1 MERALGTGQVNS
13 GQNANDRASS
23 GFSQTK
29 RLSVHEFRELAST
42 TLYTR
47 SFRSTAIDFYGFKE
61 RGVYLTVSSYEGP
74 RRMPG
79 HFEVNWYGVDVD
91 HLNRTFAALLS
102 EAPNSHN
109 WKNAQLYPVKQ
120 STGRVTTR
128 VKFPKNSTQLAMTGN
143 CLDYWAVLLEVDDVS
158 GDNNAA
164 VVDSSCFRGHPRWM
178 QENCCHFYNLKVD
191 EMFIPGTHD
200 SAMYGLKRDWP
211 VGDFIFTQDQTI
223 THQLAFGI
231 RSLDLRVGF
240 TDGAFWIF
248 HNKFKA
254 QVSLETVLRQVRTFV
269 ETTGEVVI
277 LDFHRFTLGFN
288 RHVDPVE
295 ERHRMLVQLIM
306 DTLPAAVA
314 HRRLFNSTLEDLLGG
329 CGARSRW
336 RRPTVFIM
344 YNYDYMGPNSE
355 FLCPGVIQNWANAQD
370 LDYLVEYLEKN
381 ACKKFP
387 GTLSSAQAELT
398 AKFPSQMDTIRQLAE
413 IVNFNV
419 TNLFREHFWNCT
431 NIVTNDYFLGSGT
444 VELAI
449 EANKYRGKLKGGLGR
464 CEHGLQRGLSTNRL

>member
-1 MERALGTGQVNS
+1 
-13 GQNANDRASS
+13 
-23 GFSQTK
+23 
-29 RLSVHEFRELAST
+29 
-42 TLYTR
+42 
-47 SFRSTAIDFYGFKE
+47 
-61 RGVYLTVSSYEGP
+61 
-74 RRMPG
+74 
-79 HFEVNWYGVDVD
+79 
-91 HLNRTFAALLS
+91 
-102 EAPNSHN
+102 
-109 WKNAQLYPVKQ
+109 
-120 STGRVTTR
+120 
-128 VKFPKNSTQLAMTGN
+128 MTGN

-158 GDNNAA
+158 GDNAA

-223 THQLAFGI
+223 AHQLAFGI

-295 ERHRMLVQLIM
+295 ERHRTLVQLIM
-306 DTLPAAVA
+306 DTLTGAVGTGSCSTARWKTYSVAAV
-314 HRRLFNSTLEDLLGG
+314 HGRGGVGRRCSSCTTTTT
-329 CGARSRW
+329 W
-336 RRPTVFIM
+336 VPI
-344 YNYDYMGPNSE
+344 E

-370 LDYLVEYLEKN
+370 LEYLVEYLEKN

-464 CEHGLQRGLSTNRL
+464 CEHGLQRGLSTNRLRLETAFAKR

>member
-1 MERALGTGQVNS
+1 
-13 GQNANDRASS
+13 
-23 GFSQTK
+23 
-29 RLSVHEFRELAST
+29 
-42 TLYTR
+42 
-47 SFRSTAIDFYGFKE
+47 
-61 RGVYLTVSSYEGP
+61 
-74 RRMPG
+74 
-79 HFEVNWYGVDVD
+79 
-91 HLNRTFAALLS
+91 
-102 EAPNSHN
+102 
-109 WKNAQLYPVKQ
+109 
-120 STGRVTTR
+120 
-128 VKFPKNSTQLAMTGN
+128 MTGN

-158 GDNNAA
+158 GDNAA

-223 THQLAFGI
+223 AHQLAFGI

-277 LDFHRFTLGFN
+277 LDFHR
-288 RHVDPVE
+288 
-295 ERHRMLVQLIM
+295 Q
-306 DTLPAAVA
+306 
-314 HRRLFNSTLEDLLGG
+314 LFNSTLEDLLGG

-370 LDYLVEYLEKN
+370 LEYLVEYLEKN

-464 CEHGLQRGLSTNRL
+464 CEHGLQRGLSTNRLRLETAFAKR